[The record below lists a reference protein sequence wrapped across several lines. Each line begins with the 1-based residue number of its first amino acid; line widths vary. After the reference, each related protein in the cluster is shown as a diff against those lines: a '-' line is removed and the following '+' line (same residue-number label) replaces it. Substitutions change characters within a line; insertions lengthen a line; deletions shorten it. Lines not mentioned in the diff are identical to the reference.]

1 MAMAHNSQ
9 NREGPTTDAGD
20 PPTTLIGR
28 IFRTFEILA
37 SEPLT
42 AAELGR
48 KLGVNRSTALRLL
61 TELID
66 TSYVVRDPETK
77 RFALVPPRFLNL
89 IARQDRHTDW
99 TQIIDPMLAEI
110 RDETGDSTILGVPA
124 NQTMVYLA
132 FFPTFHV
139 LAVSERLGT
148 MRPMHCSALGKA
160 YLSALDDAALEH
172 ELSLM
177 SYVGG
182 TEQAAQNS
190 TQLRI
195 RVMQARQDGYAFD
208 VDETFD
214 QVRCVAAPVRIGG
227 SLVGAVG
234 ISGPAGRLS
243 ISRMRELGR
252 YLIQRMSAL

>member
-1 MAMAHNSQ
+1 MAHNSE
-9 NREGPTTDAGD
+9 NRKYPRADASDAPTTM
-20 PPTTLIGR
+20 IGR
-28 IFRTFEILA
+28 VVRTFEILA

-61 TELID
+61 TDLID
-66 TSYVVRDPETK
+66 TSYVARDPETK
-77 RFALVPPRFLNL
+77 RFAVVPSRFLNL
-89 IARQDRHTDW
+89 VARQDRHTDW

-110 RDETGDSTILGVPA
+110 RDETGDSTILGVPV

-139 LAVSERLGT
+139 LAVSEQLGT
-148 MRPMHCSALGKA
+148 MRPMYCSGLGKA
-160 YLSALDDAALEH
+160 YLSALDDDALEH

-190 TQLRI
+190 TQLRT
-195 RVMQARQDGYAFD
+195 RVMQAREDGFAFD

-243 ISRMRELGR
+243 ISRMRELGG
-252 YLIQRMSAL
+252 YLVQRMSSL